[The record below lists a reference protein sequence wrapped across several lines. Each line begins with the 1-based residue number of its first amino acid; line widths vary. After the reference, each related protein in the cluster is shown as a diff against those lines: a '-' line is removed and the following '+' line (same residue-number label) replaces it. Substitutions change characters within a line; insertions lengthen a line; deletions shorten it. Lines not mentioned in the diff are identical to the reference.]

1 MEETSEELPKF
12 SVRVDLLASKQPTTS
27 KSKTNENKAARFLNL
42 SEHELQHILVERH
55 SKATKKAPNWSVA
68 TFKGKHFFC
77 YCCCIFWLLLLYML
91 LFYICSIR
99 QKSRVNYRSNKTT
112 GDAKSFSAIYATKTS
127 QNKTTRIETILLQ
140 KFQSRIAYKL
150 NSTIFSF

>member
-1 MEETSEELPKF
+1 MEETSEELPNF
-12 SVRVDLLASKQPTTS
+12 SVCVDLLASKQPTTS
-27 KSKTNENKAARFLNL
+27 KSKTNKKEAARFLNL

-55 SKATKKAPNWSVA
+55 SKATKKATNWSVA
-68 TFKGKHFFC
+68 TFKGKHFCC

-112 GDAKSFSAIYATKTS
+112 GDAKSFGAIYATKTS
-127 QNKTTRIETILLQ
+127 QNKTTRIETKLLQ